1 MLIGNSRSIK
11 IKEEVKV
18 RAKRLL
24 IIPAVITIFFLMNNC
39 RSKKV
44 VENPADLVLIN
55 GKIATM
61 DEKNPLVEAISIKG
75 DKIQLA
81 GTNDQIKK
89 VIGDST
95 NVIDLKGKFVMPG
108 FNDSHAHFLGI
119 GESKTILDL
128 HEAKNYDE
136 VIALVAKAADNA
148 KPGEWIIGRGWHQ
161 EKFYPKPNPNVN
173 GFPVHNELSKASP
186 RNPVIL
192 KHASGH
198 AILVNAMAMQIAGV
212 DKNTPG
218 VEGGIIMRDEQGN
231 PTGVFEENALEL
243 ITKYYDDYLTRR
255 KPAEIR
261 VDYVRKIK
269 LASEDC
275 LKKGVTSCADAGQP
289 FAVIDL
295 MKQLADSNKIPVRI
309 NVMAE
314 DSLPKMKA
322 NLKNYFLVGYGNNHL
337 NVRSVKKYI
346 DGALG
351 SRGAWML
358 EPYDDMPGSTGE
370 NITTVD
376 VLQAFSELAIQSGFQ
391 MCIHAIGDR
400 GNREVLDLYERIF
413 KKYPGLK
420 NLRWRI
426 EHAQHLSAE
435 DIPRFA
441 KLGVIAAMQGIH
453 CTSDA
458 TFVPARIGLKRVEEG
473 AYAWKKLLNSGAI
486 ICNGT
491 DAPVEDV
498 DPIKCFY
505 ASVTRKLPDGTTF
518 FPEEK
523 MTRFEALKSYTI
535 NGAYATF
542 EENIKGSLKAG
553 MLADIVILSND
564 LLSCSDEQI
573 KTTKVLCTIVGGKIL
588 FEEK

>member
-1 MLIGNSRSIK
+1 
-11 IKEEVKV
+11 
-18 RAKRLL
+18 
-24 IIPAVITIFFLMNNC
+24 
-39 RSKKV
+39 
-44 VENPADLVLIN
+44 
-55 GKIATM
+55 
-61 DEKNPLVEAISIKG
+61 
-75 DKIQLA
+75 
-81 GTNDQIKK
+81 
-89 VIGDST
+89 
-95 NVIDLKGKFVMPG
+95 
-108 FNDSHAHFLGI
+108 
-119 GESKTILDL
+119 
-128 HEAKNYDE
+128 
-136 VIALVAKAADNA
+136 
-148 KPGEWIIGRGWHQ
+148 
-161 EKFYPKPNPNVN
+161 
-173 GFPVHNELSKASP
+173 
-186 RNPVIL
+186 VIL

-255 KPAEIR
+255 TPAEIR